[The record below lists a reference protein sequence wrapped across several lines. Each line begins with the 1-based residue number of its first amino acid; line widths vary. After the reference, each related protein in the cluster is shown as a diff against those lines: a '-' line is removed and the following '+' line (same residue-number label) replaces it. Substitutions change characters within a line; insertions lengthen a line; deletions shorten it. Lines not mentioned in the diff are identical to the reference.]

1 MPIRPAMVAASMA
14 PGSPGPNHRTAK
26 ASLTGLRATRP
37 RLARD
42 DRTDG
47 SSFLTANFALTRG
60 HDQADHGGQ
69 DRQDHQ
75 QLAARGQLERLASTA
90 VGPAEEDHQQE
101 RVDDGPGQ
109 RVDPD
114 GSDARGRLYPVF
126 CR

>member
-1 MPIRPAMVAASMA
+1 MSTADTAGPEEMPMPIRPAMVAASMA

-90 VGPAEEDHQQE
+90 AGPAE
-101 RVDDGPGQ
+101 
-109 RVDPD
+109 
-114 GSDARGRLYPVF
+114 
-126 CR
+126 